1 MINVNR
7 FLSLNDNLSINSD
20 VESVLIKNSDLERT
34 PKVSI
39 LIPTYNRVETLKQTL
54 QSCLNQ
60 QNFSD
65 FNIIICDNNPERDDL
80 TEKYLSTISSPLVKY
95 YKNKKNLG
103 MVGNWNRLIK
113 LSEGEYSLMIHDD
126 DILFPHFLSIAF
138 SCVQQ

>member
-95 YKNKKNLG
+95 SNFRNT
-103 MVGNWNRLIK
+103 I
-113 LSEGEYSLMIHDD
+113 I
-126 DILFPHFLSIAF
+126 
-138 SCVQQ
+138 